1 MKKKGTITILMLA
14 ALIVSLIVSVI
25 TSARTAGAN
34 FYVPSVYSIL
44 FGIPGEPNSPGLSR
58 SADSVLSLSG
68 GSLSFPDAGTGL
80 LLIPTTTNCSSSA
93 APAVCAAAPA
103 GSVVVAAAATT
114 VTVNTTAVT
123 ASSQILLT
131 EDSSLGT
138 KLSVTCNTTTGRTYT
153 VTTRTA
159 ATSFVITSS
168 AAPTTNPAC
177 LSYTVLN

>member
-1 MKKKGTITILMLA
+1 MKKKATITILMLS
-14 ALIVSLIVSVI
+14 ALIFSLIVSINTVSKTMGNHLYI
-25 TSARTAGAN
+25 P
-34 FYVPSVYSIL
+34 YVYSVF
-44 FGIPGEPNSPGLSR
+44 FGNPGEPNSPGLTR
-58 SADSVLSLSG
+58 SADSVLALTG

-80 LLIPTTTNCSSSA
+80 LLIPTTTNCTSSA

-168 AAPTTNPAC
+168 AAPTTDPAC

>member
-1 MKKKGTITILMLA
+1 MKTIIGVLM
-14 ALIVSLIVSVI
+14 VSVLLGGLMI
-25 TSARTAGAN
+25 VGAQTGN
-34 FYVPSVYSIL
+34 LYVPFVYSIL
-44 FGIPGEPNSPGLSR
+44 FGNPGEPNSPELSR
-58 SADSVLSLSG
+58 SADSVLALSG

-80 LLIPTTTNCSSSA
+80 LLIPTTTNCTSSA

-123 ASSQILLT
+123 ANSQILLT

-159 ATSFVITSS
+159 ATSFIITSS